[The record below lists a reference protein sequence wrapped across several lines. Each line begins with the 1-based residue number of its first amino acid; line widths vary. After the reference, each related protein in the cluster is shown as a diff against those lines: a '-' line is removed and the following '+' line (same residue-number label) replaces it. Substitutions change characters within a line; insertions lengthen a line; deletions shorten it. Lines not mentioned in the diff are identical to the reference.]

1 MSFDAKL
8 FLKNLSSD
16 PGVYRMYDSAGIV
29 IYVGKAKNLRKRVSS
44 YFRAQL
50 DNKKTEA
57 LVSHIAHI
65 EVTVVNSET
74 EALILE
80 QNLIKEYQP
89 KYNVLLRDDKSYPYL
104 LITKAR
110 HPRIM
115 IHRGVKRRKG
125 DYFGPYP
132 DAGAVRESLHLLQ
145 KLFPIRQCE
154 DTMYANRSRP
164 CLMYQIGR
172 CYAPCV
178 KGMVSD
184 EEYQAQ
190 VELVKLFL
198 QGKDR
203 QIIGSLVNKM
213 EQASQVLEFEL
224 AAKYRDQIQ
233 ALRKVQEQ
241 QFVTG
246 SEDDL
251 DVVGTYF
258 DKGLACIHVLFI
270 RKGKLL
276 GSRSY
281 FPQIPSNTEMDEILM
296 TFMGQFYL
304 SQDQGRI
311 LPAILILDRDL
322 GIEQETVAS
331 SLTQISGRKVSIVL
345 HPRGI
350 RAKYQQLAKTNART
364 ALISRLNHK
373 MTIRQRFDLLEK
385 TLGIKD
391 ISRMECFD
399 ISHTMGER
407 TVASCVVFNQEGPVR
422 AQYRRYNIEGITG
435 GDDYAAMGQVLTRR
449 YGKQIDPDQIPDI
462 IFIDGGKGQL
472 NRASEIVTPFMQ
484 DWPKK
489 SLLIGIAK
497 GESRKPGLETLVLT
511 SGETFNL
518 PEDSPALHL
527 IQHIRD
533 ESHDHAISGH
543 RARRGKARKE
553 SVLQGIEGIGPKRR
567 QSLLK
572 YMGGLQELKNASI
585 DEIAK
590 VPGISPSLAIKIY
603 DALKN

>member
-1 MSFDAKL
+1 MTFDAKS
-8 FLKNLSSD
+8 FLKNLSAQ
-16 PGVYRMYDSAGIV
+16 PGVYRMYDDTGNV
-29 IYVGKAKNLRKRVSS
+29 IYVGKAKNLHKRVSS
-44 YFRAQL
+44 YFRSQL
-50 DNKKTEA
+50 DNKKTQA

-80 QNLIKEYQP
+80 HNLIKEYRP
-89 KYNVLLRDDKSYPYL
+89 KYNVLLRDDKSYPYI
-104 LITKAR
+104 LITASK

-115 IHRGVKRRKG
+115 IHRGAKRRKG

-132 DAGAVRESLHLLQ
+132 DVGAVRESLHLLQ

-154 DTMYANRSRP
+154 DSMYANRTRP

-172 CYAPCV
+172 CFAPCV
-178 KGMVSD
+178 KGLVSD
-184 EEYQAQ
+184 NEYHAQ

-203 QIIGSLVNKM
+203 QIIDNLVQKM
-213 EQASQVLEFEL
+213 EIASQELAFEQ

-241 QFVTG
+241 QFVSGT
-246 SEDDL
+246 EDDL

-270 RKGKLL
+270 RKGKIL

-281 FPQIPSNTEMDEILM
+281 FPKIPANTDQDEIVT
-296 TFMGQFYL
+296 TFIGQFYL

-311 LPAILILDRDL
+311 LPSSLILDMDL
-322 GIEQETVAS
+322 GVEQDAIQS
-331 SLTQISGRKVSIVL
+331 SLSQVAGKSVSIVRR
-345 HPRGI
+345 PRGI
-350 RAKYQQLAKTNART
+350 RAKYQQLAKTNATT

-373 MTIRQRFDLLEK
+373 MTIRQRFQLLRE
-385 TLGIKD
+385 TLGLED

-407 TVASCVVFNQEGPVR
+407 TVASCVVFDQDGPVK

-435 GDDYAAMGQVLTRR
+435 GDDYAAMGQVLSRR
-449 YGKQIDPDQIPDI
+449 YSKQIDPEKIPDI

-472 NRASEIVTPFMQ
+472 NRANEIVTPLMQ
-484 DWPKK
+484 DWPKR

-518 PEDSPALHL
+518 AEDSPALHL

-543 RARRGKARKE
+543 RARRAKARKE
-553 SVLQGIEGIGPKRR
+553 SILQDIDGIGPKRR

-590 VPGISPSLAIKIY
+590 VPGISPALAIKIY
-603 DALKN
+603 DALKD

>member
-1 MSFDAKL
+1 MTFEAKP
-8 FLKNLSSD
+8 FLKNLSSE
-16 PGVYRMYDSAGIV
+16 PGVYRMYDSAGDV
-29 IYVGKAKNLRKRVSS
+29 IYVGKAKNLHKRVSS
-44 YFRAQL
+44 YFRSQV
-50 DNKKTEA
+50 DNKKTQA
-57 LVSHIAHI
+57 LVSHIANI
-65 EVTVVNSET
+65 EVTIVNSET

-80 QNLIKEYQP
+80 HNLIKEYRP
-89 KYNVLLRDDKSYPYL
+89 KYNVLLRDDKSYPYIL
-104 LITKAR
+104 VTASK

-115 IHRGVKRRKG
+115 IHRGTKRRKG

-154 DTMYANRSRP
+154 DSMYANRTRP

-172 CYAPCV
+172 CFAPCV
-178 KGMVSD
+178 KGLVSD
-184 EEYQAQ
+184 SEYQAQ

-203 QIIGSLVNKM
+203 QIIDSLVEKM
-213 EQASQVLEFEL
+213 EHASQELAFEQ

-241 QFVTG
+241 QFVSGT
-246 SEDDL
+246 EDDL

-270 RKGKLL
+270 RKGKVL

-281 FPQIPSNTEMDEILM
+281 FPKIPANTEADEVVS
-296 TFMGQFYL
+296 TFIGQFYL

-311 LPAILILDRDL
+311 LPSTLILDMDL
-322 GIEQETVAS
+322 GREQEAIQS
-331 SLTQISGRKVSIVL
+331 SLSQVAGKNVSIVRQ
-345 HPRGI
+345 PRGI
-350 RAKYQQLAKTNART
+350 RAKYQQLAKTNATT
-364 ALISRLNHK
+364 ALISRLNHR
-373 MTIRQRFDLLEK
+373 MTIRQRFHLLRE
-385 TLGIKD
+385 TLGLED

-407 TVASCVVFNQEGPVR
+407 TVASCVVFDQDGPVK

-435 GDDYAAMGQVLTRR
+435 GDDYAAMGQVLSRR
-449 YGKQIDPDQIPDI
+449 YSKQIDPEKIPDI

-472 NRASEIVTPFMQ
+472 NRANEIVTPLMQ

-518 PEDSPALHL
+518 EEDSPALHL

-543 RARRGKARKE
+543 RARRAKARKE
-553 SVLQGIEGIGPKRR
+553 SVLQEIEGIGPKRR

-590 VPGISPSLAIKIY
+590 VPGISPALAIKIY
-603 DALKN
+603 DALKD